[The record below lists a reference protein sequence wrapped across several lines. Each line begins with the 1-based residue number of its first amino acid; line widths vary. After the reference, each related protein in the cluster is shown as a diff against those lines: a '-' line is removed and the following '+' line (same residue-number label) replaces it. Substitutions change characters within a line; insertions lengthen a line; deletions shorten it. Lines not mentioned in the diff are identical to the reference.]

1 MSETVTDKLEKMN
14 VAKEEIQR
22 QLEGYAKALETR
34 QNQIA
39 SMKQAVAR
47 LEAEANSL
55 IGSMNAC
62 KKLLETE
69 DE

>member
-22 QLEGYAKALETR
+22 QLEGYAGELETR

-39 SMKQAVAR
+39 SMRQAIVR

>member
-22 QLEGYAKALETR
+22 QLEGYTGELETR

-39 SMKQAVAR
+39 SMRQAIVR

>member
-1 MSETVTDKLEKMN
+1 MSETVTDKLEKRN
-14 VAKEEIQR
+14 VAREEIQR
-22 QLEGYAKALETR
+22 QLEGYAGELETR

-39 SMKQAVAR
+39 SMRQAVTR
-47 LEAEANSL
+47 LEAEVNSL

-62 KKLLETE
+62 KRLLETE

>member
-22 QLEGYAKALETR
+22 QLEVYAGELETR

-39 SMKQAVAR
+39 SIRQAIVR
-47 LEAEANSL
+47 LEAEANYL